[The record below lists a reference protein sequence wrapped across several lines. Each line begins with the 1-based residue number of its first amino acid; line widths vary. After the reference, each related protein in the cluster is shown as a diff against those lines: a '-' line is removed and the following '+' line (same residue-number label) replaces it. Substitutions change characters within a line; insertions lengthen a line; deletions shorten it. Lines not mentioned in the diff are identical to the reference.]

1 MDIKRSLFK
10 AIENHLS
17 KKEITLIVGPR
28 QVGKTTIM
36 EALIKNLKEKGE
48 KTVFFNLDY
57 DSDKKLFESQ
67 EDLIKKIEYEIGDRG
82 YVFIDE
88 IQRKENA
95 GLFLKGIYDK
105 NLSYKF
111 IVSGSGS
118 LELKEKINESLA
130 GRKRVFLL
138 RPIGLEELINF
149 KTNYK
154 YEDRLDNYFNIEAKK
169 SKMFLEEYLNFGG
182 YPKVVIEKEKSEK
195 NKIMDEIFRSC
206 IEKDLLSLLKI
217 DRPEAFSSMI
227 KLLSS
232 QAGQILNY
240 SKLGKQIG
248 LTFEPLKKYLWYA
261 EKTFL
266 IEMSFPYFLNKQ
278 KEITKAPLVYFLD
291 LGLRNFSINMMG
303 NLDSSD
309 KFGLAFQN
317 LIFNILKEKT
327 EGTTSTINFWR
338 TLAGSEIDLV
348 INKNNE
354 IIPIEV
360 KYSDIKTPNIEKSLI
375 NFIEKYHPKEAWIIN
390 LSFRAEKKIG
400 GTIVKFLPYYDL
412 LQNKVKID

>member
-1 MDIKRSLFK
+1 MNIKRDLFEEIK
-10 AIENHLS
+10 NHLS

-36 EALIKNLKEKGE
+36 EELIKHLKEKGE
-48 KTVFFNLDY
+48 KTLFFNLDY
-57 DSDKKLFESQ
+57 DSDKVFFNSQ
-67 EDLIKKIEYEIGDRG
+67 EELIKKIEYEIGDKG

-130 GRKRVFLL
+130 GRKRMFLL
-138 RPIGLEELINF
+138 RPISLKELINF
-149 KTNYK
+149 KTDYK
-154 YEDRLDNYFNIEAKK
+154 YADRLDGYFNIEPKK
-169 SKMFLEEYLNFGG
+169 SKMFLEEYLNYGG
-182 YPKVVIEKEKSEK
+182 YPKIILEKERSEK

-227 KLLSS
+227 KILSS

-248 LTFEPLKKYLWYA
+248 LTFEPLKKYLWYG

-278 KEITKAPLVYFLD
+278 KEITKSPLVYFLD

-303 NLDSSD
+303 GLDSSE
-309 KFGLAFQN
+309 KFGLVFQN
-317 LIFNILKEKT
+317 FIFNVLKEKI
-327 EGTTSTINFWR
+327 EGTASTINFWR
-338 TLAGSEIDLV
+338 TLSGSEVDFV
-348 INKNNE
+348 INKGNKV
-354 IIPIEV
+354 IPIET
-360 KYSDIKTPNIEKSLI
+360 KYSDIKNPDIEKSLI
-375 NFIEKYHPKEAWIIN
+375 NFIEKYHPEEAWVVN
-390 LSFRAEKKIG
+390 LSLKSEKMVGK
-400 GTIVKFLPYYDL
+400 TTVKFLPYYDIL
-412 LQNKVKID
+412 

>member
-1 MDIKRSLFK
+1 MNIKRDIFEEIK
-10 AIENHLS
+10 NHLS

-36 EALIKNLKEKGE
+36 EELIKYLKERGE
-48 KTVFFNLDY
+48 KTLFFNLDY
-57 DSDKKLFESQ
+57 DSDKAFFNSQ
-67 EDLIKKIEYEIGDRG
+67 EELIKKIEYEIGNKG

-95 GLFLKGIYDK
+95 GLFLKGIYDQ

-130 GRKRVFLL
+130 GRKRMFLL
-138 RPIGLEELINF
+138 RPISLKELINF
-149 KTNYK
+149 KTGYK
-154 YEDRLDNYFNIEAKK
+154 YTDRLDGYFDIEPKK
-169 SKMFLEEYLNFGG
+169 SKMFLEEYLNYGG
-182 YPKVVIEKEKSEK
+182 YPKIVLEKERSEK
-195 NKIMDEIFRSC
+195 NKIIDDIFRSC

-248 LTFEPLKKYLWYA
+248 LTFEPLKKYLWYG

-266 IEMSFPYFLNKQ
+266 IELSFPYFLNKQ
-278 KEITKAPLVYFLD
+278 KEITKSPLVYFLD

-303 NLDSSD
+303 NLDSSE
-309 KFGLAFQN
+309 KLGLVFQN
-317 LIFNILKEKT
+317 FVFNVLKEKT
-327 EGTTSTINFWR
+327 DGTASTINFWR
-338 TLAGSEIDLV
+338 TLSGSEVDFV
-348 INKNNE
+348 INKGNKV
-354 IIPIEV
+354 IPIET

-375 NFIEKYHPKEAWIIN
+375 SFIEKYHPEEAWVVN
-390 LSFRAEKKIG
+390 LSLRAEKMVGK
-400 GTIVKFLPYYDL
+400 TTVKFLPYYDL
-412 LQNKVKID
+412 LRNNSN